1 MLLPAKKM
9 QLLKLE
15 KKRKKKKEKEKKK
28 DLLSFTMQG
37 HSESFLRATV
47 LG

>member
-9 QLLKLE
+9 QLLKLG
-15 KKRKKKKEKEKKK
+15 KKKKKEKKK

>member
-15 KKRKKKKEKEKKK
+15 KKRKKKKEKKK